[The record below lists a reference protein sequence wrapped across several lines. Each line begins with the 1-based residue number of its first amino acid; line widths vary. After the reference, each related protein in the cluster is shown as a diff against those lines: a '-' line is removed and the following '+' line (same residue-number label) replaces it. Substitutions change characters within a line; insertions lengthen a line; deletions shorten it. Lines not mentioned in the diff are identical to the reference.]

1 MRLVADVGKTYPVAV
16 RQPRTPPQWH
26 DLQRLQ
32 EIRDQHAQ
40 LHQQCRQAGEAAR
53 MAKAACITLRRDVAL
68 ASPAAEQ
75 LLTQDLEALQR
86 LTAKEMDEVK
96 LDGRAIQ
103 RMTVAAQRTKVLQ
116 SKFDELTARLRESNK
131 YLERVEAYA
140 RRNQLDT

>member
-1 MRLVADVGKTYPVAV
+1 VAEVGKIYPVAV

-53 MAKAACITLRRDVAL
+53 MAKIASVNLRRDIAL
-68 ASPAAEQ
+68 ASPEASQ
-75 LLTQDLEALQR
+75 LLTQDLNALQR
-86 LTAKEMDEVK
+86 LTAKEMADVK

-103 RMTVAAQRTKVLQ
+103 RIAVAEHRVGGLQ
-116 SKFDELTARLRESNK
+116 KRYDDLTARLSESNRF
-131 YLERVEAYA
+131 LERVEAYA

>member
-1 MRLVADVGKTYPVAV
+1 MAEVRKTYPVAV
-16 RQPRTPPQWH
+16 RQPRKLLQWH

-32 EIRDQHAQ
+32 EIRDQHAE

-53 MAKAACITLRRDVAL
+53 MAKISSVNLRRDIAL
-68 ASPAAEQ
+68 ASPEASQ
-75 LLTQDLEALQR
+75 LLAQDLDALQR
-86 LTAKEMDEVK
+86 LTAKEMAEVK

-103 RMTVAAQRTKVLQ
+103 RIAVAEHRAGGLQ
-116 SKFDELTARLRESNK
+116 KRYDDLTARLSESNK